1 MNIHHVS
8 SQGFH
13 LRDEFLRL
21 NYHQVYIQGL
31 LAQLGHM
38 FQNWKSEGDVGHE
51 DTVHDIDVQPVSAA
65 VVEPFHVSLQIAEVG
80 RQK

>member
-1 MNIHHVS
+1 
-8 SQGFH
+8 
-13 LRDEFLRL
+13 
-21 NYHQVYIQGL
+21 
-31 LAQLGHM
+31 M